1 MHKLNNNKT
10 TTGIWLYSRLA
21 FREAIC
27 DIFDK
32 NCESQYY
39 NTGTNQMRQLTGMK
53 YLRLKL
59 IKQIQSKE
67 LKVTEIFK
75 I

>member
-1 MHKLNNNKT
+1 
-10 TTGIWLYSRLA
+10 
-21 FREAIC
+21 
-27 DIFDK
+27 
-32 NCESQYY
+32 
-39 NTGTNQMRQLTGMK
+39 MRQLTGMK